1 MLYCSPA
8 SCVPSAFFFD
18 IFRSISTWLP
28 FLCLLF
34 PCNLHFPVTITQ
46 PVFFFLMIITRKK
59 KQTVSPIDAVLS
71 TFWLPNVSPLE
82 TCRRSATGPC
92 ENKRLFLAA
101 DGTVPSTSSFRPS
114 FLLPNFVVCFEI
126 LDCRILVHVGRL
138 VGRCRVVERR
148 GPKNISTSTGDENGR
163 LVRSIFNAAD

>member
-1 MLYCSPA
+1 MYHPPSSLTFFDQYPLGCPSFV
-8 SCVPSAFFFD
+8 SCFPVICIFQSLSLNLSFFFD
-18 IFRSISTWLP
+18 D
-28 FLCLLF
+28 
-34 PCNLHFPVTITQ
+34 NNK
-46 PVFFFLMIITRKK
+46 KK